1 MSSIDVHQRGSG
13 KNARF
18 QCAQSSVT
26 ACVRRVRALTRD
38 ARKAPSRIELQRTVD
53 RIELNELD
61 DELRIGHA
69 MLSSPENARSAEPL
83 RERIA

>member
-1 MSSIDVHQRGSG
+1 
-13 KNARF
+13 
-18 QCAQSSVT
+18 
-26 ACVRRVRALTRD
+26 VRALTRD

-83 RERIA
+83 RERIASTRVAPSRSVPPLNAA